1 MPLAAPDHA
10 SPYAMPA
17 STILGLLQQAE
28 DSPAALPPPAQ
39 LSQAARRHLIET
51 GQRLLTDAQAFFASP
66 LPAPPIAETRQLDPD
81 APLEIILQHMLQQ
94 REGLVISAS
103 PTAGAER
110 RLLIEQMPRFKHYGI
125 HTLYIEALL
134 SDAHQ
139 SHLDHYLD
147 SSASRAPPPELSH
160 YLQQASSFNWLMLLQ
175 QAKQHGIRVV
185 ALDCMARKY
194 LEAYPELLQTEVAQ
208 HTREYFE
215 HQGFNFIAQQMIR
228 SQQSIEGSGRWL
240 ALLAPQRASRFQ
252 QIPGVAELTRGLSL
266 RINTPSSRRTPR
278 FTQQDSGTLFQTGAG
293 AEWAWLK
300 ADWLL
305 SNRPE
310 ASGVELNTLLRTYSS
325 ALSSRFL
332 LRTGRAADTLE
343 LRYCRGNEVIR
354 RTVRAAPDQGYLIEN
369 RNPIRREI
377 TQTRFAS
384 LSELVNFFARQ
395 RCIPLELP
403 SQPAWSIH
411 DAQQRQQQTRQFA
424 QRRHEVLWHMS
435 WFASAE
441 ERAEFRQGRNSFRQE
456 QAGQEVDLSDLS
468 ALNLAGADLSELK
481 QAFID
486 SISPW
491 HQEQLSP
498 RQQGA
503 LLSAIH
509 WYQAQALALHITR
522 WQTLITAQGAERIL
536 IIAHNSFLAATDQP
550 KGLCSALA
558 AQVAAAWMQERDQAP
573 IAFQLDHSLQRLAA
587 ATTAPGIPEAQ
598 VLGLGLLEWAFVT
611 DSAKFGRFAAQ
622 PFHDL
627 GAAAQRVISSEHSS
641 AYQLSL
647 GDHAICIGVLI
658 NRQHQQRRYFLADPN
673 YGYAEFASE
682 QLFEQG
688 LQFQE
693 NYWRRLFPGEQ
704 EDRVFMAGYS
714 LRQYRDDLPDQPLFV
729 QRASPTPLQAELT
742 LGDLGSEAPLARRFP
757 ALEHNPRFK
766 ALQQRLTLTEY
777 RARMLP
783 LSPSGLPL
791 NQRLQQIFMRHS
803 GRDDLMH
810 LRNIT
815 FYGPHALMQFQRAP
829 TSAMEELTIN
839 GRHYAEDLQ
848 YLRQYQAFWLR
859 LTRANRPGGIGLD
872 LDSLFLSTALPDDS
886 PTTVDS
892 FF

>member
-1 MPLAAPDHA
+1 MPLHA
-10 SPYAMPA
+10 TDSPSPYAIPA
-17 STILGLLQQAE
+17 SSTLEVLQQAAF
-28 DSPAALPPPAQ
+28 SPETLPAPERLSPPV
-39 LSQAARRHLIET
+39 RHHLIEA
-51 GQRLLTDAQAFFASP
+51 GKRLLADAHAFFATAR
-66 LPAPPIAETRQLDPD
+66 PAPGRTDTRQLDTE
-81 APLEIILQHMLQQ
+81 APLEIMLQQ
-94 REGLVISAS
+94 MLQQQQGLVICAS
-103 PTAGAER
+103 QASSGR
-110 RLLIEQMPRFKHYGI
+110 RLLIEQMSRFKHCGVS
-125 HTLYIEALL
+125 TLYIEALL

-139 SHLDHYLD
+139 FDLNHYLD
-147 SSASRAPPPELSH
+147 TSASRAPPPGLSH
-160 YLQQASSFNWLMLLQ
+160 YLHQTALFNWVMLLQ
-175 QAKQHGIRVV
+175 HARQHGIRIV

-194 LEAYPELLQTEVAQ
+194 LEVYPELLETEDPA
-208 HTREYFE
+208 HTRAYLE

-228 SQQSIEGSGRWL
+228 KQHSIQGRGRWL
-240 ALLAPQRASRFQ
+240 AIVTPGRASWFR
-252 QIPGVAELTRGLSL
+252 QIPGVAELSQGLSL
-266 RINTPSSRRTPR
+266 RIDTPSSRPAPR
-278 FTQQDSGTLFQTGAG
+278 FTQQDRGMLLKSGAG
-293 AEWAWLK
+293 PEWAWLK

-305 SNRPE
+305 SNRPP
-310 ASGVELNTLLRTYSS
+310 ANGVELNTLLRTHSS
-325 ALSSRFL
+325 AQSSRFL
-332 LRTGRAADTLE
+332 LQAGDEPDTLE
-343 LRYCRGNEVIR
+343 LRYSRGNEVIR
-354 RTVRAAPDQGYLIEN
+354 RKLRHLPDHSYSIEN

-384 LSELVNFFARQ
+384 LSELVQFFAGQ
-395 RCIPLELP
+395 HCIPLELP
-403 SQPAWSIH
+403 SQPAWSIR
-411 DAQQRQQQTRQFA
+411 DLQQRQQQTRLFA

-441 ERAEFRQGRNSFRQE
+441 ERTEFRLGRDSFRQE

-481 QAFID
+481 QALIA

-509 WYQAQALALHITR
+509 MGQTQALALHITR

-536 IIAHNSFLAATDQP
+536 MIAHNSFLAATDQP

-573 IAFQLDHSLQRLAA
+573 LAFQLDHSLQRLAA
-587 ATTAPGIPEAQ
+587 ATAAPGTAESQ
-598 VLGLGLLEWAFVT
+598 VLALGLLEWAFIP
-611 DSAKFGRFAAQ
+611 DSAKFGQFSAQ

-627 GAAAQRVISSEHSS
+627 SAAAQRVISSVHSS

-647 GDHAICIGVLI
+647 GDHAVCTGVLI
-658 NRQHQQRRYFLADPN
+658 HRHPPQRRYFLADPN

-714 LRQYRDDLPDQPLFV
+714 LRQYRDDLPDQTLFV

-742 LGDLGSEAPLARRFP
+742 LADLGSEAPLARRFP

-829 TSAMEELTIN
+829 TAAMEELSIN

-859 LTRANRPGGIGLD
+859 LTRAHRPGRIGLD
-872 LDSLFLSTALPDDS
+872 LDSLFLSAALPDDIRATIS
-886 PTTVDS
+886 SDT
-892 FF
+892 